1 MVNFK
6 DDTQPSNLQS
16 KIDKFDC
23 KRHFRSQSVQEEK
36 KRRAAEE
43 EKKAVEE
50 EKRRME
56 EEELRKRGEE
66 AQRVSKRWL
75 EMESFG

>member
-23 KRHFRSQSVQEEK
+23 KWHFRSQSVQEEK
-36 KRRAAEE
+36 KRRTAEE
-43 EKKAVEE
+43 GKKAIEE
-50 EKRRME
+50 EKRRKE
-56 EEELRKRGEE
+56 EEERKRTEE
-66 AQRVSKRWL
+66 ARVSKRWNQL
-75 EMESFG
+75 D

>member
-36 KRRAAEE
+36 KRRAGEE

-66 AQRVSKRWL
+66 AQRVSK
-75 EMESFG
+75 